1 MSDKQIIFIFVVF
14 IIYVLIFGILN
25 ILAPQ
30 FLNLAIYA
38 IAGVQMGDWI
48 VKLSEYVFK
57 KKEK

>member
-1 MSDKQIIFIFVVF
+1 MNNKQIIFIFVLF
-14 IIYVLIFGILN
+14 IIYVFIFSVLDN
-25 ILAPQ
+25 LVPQ

-38 IAGVQMGDWI
+38 IAGYQMGDWI

>member
-1 MSDKQIIFIFVVF
+1 MSDKQIIIIFVVF